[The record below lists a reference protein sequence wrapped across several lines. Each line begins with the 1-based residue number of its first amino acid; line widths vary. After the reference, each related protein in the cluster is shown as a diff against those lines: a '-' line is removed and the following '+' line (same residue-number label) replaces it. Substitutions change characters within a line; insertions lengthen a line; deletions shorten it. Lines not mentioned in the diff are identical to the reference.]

1 MLKIKGFAAEDLNGF
16 LDEGTEFSGELR
28 FRDVMRVDGR
38 VKGRI
43 VSDNTLIIGETG
55 QVDAE
60 IDCGVVSIRGRVTG
74 QVHGRQRIELLSG
87 CRVLATL
94 VSPKLL
100 IEDGAF
106 FQGDCRMGGP
116 GRGAEAAA
124 RRPGGRPGLER
135 FFVYQDPRVFDPE
148 ARPWYPAALSPRLP
162 GLLRGAHKPAPW
174 TRDTEPSPASCAR
187 PCPAP
192 REARA

>member
-1 MLKIKGFAAEDLNGF
+1 MLKIKGFSAEDLNGF

-28 FRDVMRVDGR
+28 FRDVLRVDGR
-38 VKGRI
+38 VRGKI

-87 CRVLATL
+87 CRVMATL

-100 IEDGAF
+100 VEDGAF

-116 GRGAEAAA
+116 
-124 RRPGGRPGLER
+124 
-135 FFVYQDPRVFDPE
+135 PE
-148 ARPWYPAALSPRLP
+148 
-162 GLLRGAHKPAPW
+162 
-174 TRDTEPSPASCAR
+174 
-187 PCPAP
+187 P
-192 REARA
+192 REAAPGPGGETPA

>member
-1 MLKIKGFAAEDLNGF
+1 MLKIKGLAAEDLNGF
-16 LDEGTEFSGELR
+16 LDEGTELSGELR

-94 VSPKLL
+94 VSPNLL

-116 GRGAEAAA
+116 AEATKLP
-124 RRPGGRPGLER
+124 PGA
-135 FFVYQDPRVFDPE
+135 PE
-148 ARPWYPAALSPRLP
+148 
-162 GLLRGAHKPAPW
+162 GGA
-174 TRDTEPSPASCAR
+174 T
-187 PCPAP
+187 
-192 REARA
+192 